1 MERDA
6 RVEKRREQYKA
17 STTAE
22 KEVERRRAAL
32 EAQRSEGRQN
42 ALSEIRRVALETL
55 VDGGDDDQIEIQHQH
70 DGEDSDVEVEMGQ
83 GKQNRRS
90 RRRGKGKGKGG
101 YSGSADNTM
110 DADAE
115 DEAQANS
122 CSMEDAGG
130 PLEDADMKTGG
141 RSKRHLRRI
150 RRWAF
155 FARMPMVP
163 DWMIAV
169 PEDLAANWMMF
180 VRPEGERCLLMSDDK
195 SSKIQVRRRNGRV
208 LEVFQDPRFPRGQTI
223 VDAVCVETGMDTK
236 QYYICDVL
244 VWGDVDLANAEVECR
259 HFWLNSRMAEFDPAV
274 PPGGR
279 TIHHVPFVEV
289 SADSLR
295 EAYNDDLGYVKDS
308 LVFLHKEGHY
318 IPGTTPLCLAWRDR
332 HVSRYVI
339 DTPDVN
345 GEMLPEKQSVVL
357 ELRGQGFLRTAD
369 RVKVAQLP
377 LEIIEGSCQPPP
389 KPQALLRCEVDGVDV
404 AKRLVTGLRIVGHAA
419 KKRVW
424 ADSFGRIAFQHLH
437 RIGDTSSISV
447 GALAQAC
454 V

>member
-1 MERDA
+1 MERDE
-6 RVEKRREQYKA
+6 RIERRREQYKP
-17 STTAE
+17 TITAE

-55 VDGGDDDQIEIQHQH
+55 VDGGDDDQIEVQHQH
-70 DGEDSDVEVEMGQ
+70 DVEDSDVEVEMDQ
-83 GKQNRRS
+83 GKQNRHA
-90 RRRGKGKGKGG
+90 RRKGKGKGKGG
-101 YSGSADNTM
+101 YSGRGKSGM
-110 DADAE
+110 DVEAE
-115 DEAQANS
+115 DGAQANS
-122 CSMEDAGG
+122 CPVEDTGEPMG
-130 PLEDADMKTGG
+130 DAEMKNGG
-141 RSKRHLRRI
+141 RSKRNLRRI

-208 LEVFQDPRFPRGQTI
+208 VEVFHDPRFPRGQTI
-223 VDAVCVETGMDTK
+223 LDAVCVEAGMDTK
-236 QYYICDVL
+236 EYYICDVL

-259 HFWLNSRMAEFDPAV
+259 HFWLNSRMAEFDPVV

-279 TIHHVPFVEV
+279 AIRHIPFVEV

-295 EAYNDDLGYVKDS
+295 EAYNDDPGYIKDS

-332 HVSRYVI
+332 HISRYVI

-345 GEMLPEKQSVVL
+345 GETLPEKQSVVL

-377 LEIIEGSCQPPP
+377 LDIIESSCQPSP
-389 KPQALLRCEVDGVDV
+389 KPQALLRCEIDSVDIG
-404 AKRLVTGLRIVGHAA
+404 KRIVTGLRVQGHAA

-437 RIGDTSSISV
+437 RISDTASVSV
-447 GALAQAC
+447 GALAQA
-454 V
+454 VV